1 MAFFRVLI
9 GLLALAS
16 VVCFVLY
23 AVNRDPRWRHRGW
36 LIMKWTLIAAVGFF
50 SVLIAER
57 LFFPPGVPAL
67 PVTP

>member
-1 MAFFRVLI
+1 MLI

-23 AVNRDPRWRHRGW
+23 ATSRDPRWRQRGW
-36 LIMKWTLIAAVGFF
+36 LIMKWTLIASLGFF
-50 SVLIAER
+50 AVLIAER
-57 LFFPPGVPAL
+57 LIFPPGVPAP

>member
-23 AVNRDPRWRHRGW
+23 ATSRDPRWRQRGW
-36 LIMKWTLIAAVGFF
+36 LIMKWTLIASLGFF
-50 SVLIAER
+50 AVLIAER
-57 LFFPPGVPAL
+57 LIFPPGVPAP